1 MLFLKEYA
9 PFADL
14 TKCKYS
20 TIVLTGG
27 RGSGKTQHAIR
38 AILTACL
45 KKKTRVCFFRET
57 KDTVS
62 SSLMAETE
70 AIIEADFYKRGFA
83 LTNTEIK
90 NKNGSLIFYKGLKE
104 VNQNAIENL
113 KGIASSTDIFF
124 IDEGQAVSKP
134 VWDVLIPTL
143 RKENS
148 ILIVAYNRIAN
159 NLPLEEALFLDYKN
173 MEAPEGTFYI
183 EVNYPILEQK
193 GLLSKRFLDRAELVR
208 INKPKEYET
217 VYLNK
222 APDELDRAV
231 VKDFSKENVKNI
243 IYQPDMDLHLT
254 WDFNVDPMSCVLAH
268 KTHDKVFFFDEFIL
282 ENAST
287 EMTINEVIKRYPNH
301 KGRIIINGDASGDNR
316 STQSERTNYVIIR
329 NALRRHYVTNI
340 IRMDLRPFNPR
351 IKNRIAAFNAMVK
364 DYTGKRRIIIDPKCE
379 KVLYNMYNLKYK
391 IGSRDVEVPT
401 YSQIKG
407 NQELKFLEHPFD
419 AVSYLVEF
427 YFPLVVENYENAR
440 F

>member
-57 KDTVS
+57 KDTVA

-70 AIIEADFYKRGFA
+70 AIIETDFYKRGFS

-159 NLPLEEALFLDYKN
+159 NLPLEEALFLNYKEL
-173 MEAPEGTFYI
+173 EAPEGTFYI
-183 EVNYPILEQK
+183 EVNYPVLEQK

-231 VKDFSKENVKNI
+231 VKDFNKENIKNI
-243 IYQPDMDLHLT
+243 IYQPEMDLHLT
-254 WDFNVDPMSCVLAH
+254 WDFNVDPMSCILAH
-268 KTHDKVFFFDEFIL
+268 KTQDKVFFFDECIL

-287 EMTINEVIKRYPNH
+287 EMTINEIITRYPNH

-329 NALRRHYVTNI
+329 NALRRHYPTNI

-364 DYTGKRRIIIDPKCE
+364 DYKGIRRIIVDPKC
-379 KVLYNMYNLKYK
+379 KWFLYNMQNLKYK
-391 IGSRDVEVPT
+391 IGSSEVEVPT

-419 AVSYLVEF
+419 AGSYLVEF
-427 YFPLVVENYENAR
+427 YFPLAIENYEQAR